1 LVILG
6 AGQLK
11 VLITGAAGMLG
22 SALLEQVTSS
32 KENTATGLTRSDLDL
47 RDPSALEKVLISEK
61 PDVLIHAAAKV
72 GGIQA
77 NIKNPFEFLAAN
89 LSMDTNV
96 IQSCISAG
104 VANVIYFGSSCM
116 YPRDY
121 RQPLLERDILAAPLE
136 PTNEGYAIAKIA
148 GSKLCEYASASF
160 GLNYRTIIPSNLYG
174 PGDNFN
180 PGSSH
185 LIASVIRKVHEAKLT
200 GAKEIEVW
208 GSGSARREFTYVGD
222 LAAWVAS
229 SVSKINELPGLL
241 NLGIGLD
248 YSIDEFYIAAMSALE
263 YQVPLL
269 HNLSKPE
276 GMRARLM
283 DSSTARQH
291 HGWSPTTDLVA
302 GLEKTYRW
310 FLKSQDSG
318 ARL

>member
-1 LVILG
+1 
-6 AGQLK
+6 
-11 VLITGAAGMLG
+11 MLG
-22 SALLEQVTSS
+22 SALLEQISS
-32 KENTATGLTRSDLDL
+32 SGENTATGLTRFDLDL
-47 RDPSALEKVLISEK
+47 RDASELQRILIRDK

-104 VANVIYFGSSCM
+104 VANVLYVGSSCM

-121 RQPLLERDILAAPLE
+121 RQPLLEHDILAAPLE

-160 GLNYRTIIPSNLYG
+160 GVNYRTIIPSNLYG

-185 LIASVIRKVHEAKLT
+185 LIASVIRKVHDARLT
-200 GAKEIEVW
+200 GAEEIEVW

-229 SVSKINELPGLL
+229 SMSKINELPGLL

-248 YSIDEFYIAAMSALE
+248 YSIDEFYVAAMSALD
-263 YQVPLL
+263 YQVPLV

-283 DSSTARQH
+283 DSSTARRH
-291 HGWSPTTDLVA
+291 HGWSPSTDLVT